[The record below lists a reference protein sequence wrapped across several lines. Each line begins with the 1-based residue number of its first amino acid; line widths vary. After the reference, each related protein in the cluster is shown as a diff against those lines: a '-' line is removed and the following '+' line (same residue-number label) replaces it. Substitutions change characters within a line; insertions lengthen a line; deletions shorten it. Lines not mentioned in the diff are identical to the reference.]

1 MSDVPEG
8 YKMSEVGVIP
18 EGWEVKTIQELI
30 DNKDILDHLDG
41 NHGELYPRSEE
52 FKESGVPYVGAN
64 DFSEGHISFQKC
76 KYLSKERAKQFR
88 KGVAKNGDV
97 LFAHNATVGPV
108 ALLKTKFD
116 FVILS
121 TTATYFRCNEK
132 KFCNIFLQYA
142 LQAPFFIKQYQ
153 AVMAQSTRFQV
164 PITAQRKFSLVFPPI
179 PEQQAIASALSDVD
193 ALITA
198 LEQLITKKRN
208 VKQGAMQQLLT
219 GKKRLP
225 GFGGAWEVKKL
236 GEIADIISGGT
247 PSTIISEF
255 WNGDIK
261 WCTPTDITRTK
272 QKYLLHTEKNI
283 SEKGLKNSSATLLP
297 VGALLLCSR
306 ATIGE
311 IRIAKDVVCT
321 NQGFKS
327 LVCKKSF
334 DNQFVYYLLLQSK
347 QKLIDKA
354 IGSTFLEISKKD
366 TDAIELTFPPFP
378 EQKAIA
384 QILSDMD
391 TEIEA
396 LEQKQAKYK
405 AIKQGMMQEL
415 LTGKRRLA

>member
-8 YKMSEVGVIP
+8 YRMSEVGVIP
-18 EGWEVKTIQELI
+18 EEWEVKKFE
-30 DNKDILDHLDG
+30 DIADKNVKWSITGGPFGSNLKASEYTLDG
-41 NHGELYPRSEE
+41 VRIVQLQNIGDGVFNDEYKIFTSEE
-52 FKESGVPYVGAN
+52 KAN
-64 DFSEGHISFQKC
+64 ELLNCNIYQNEII
-76 KYLSKERAKQFR
+76 LSKMGDPVARACFIPNKGKRFLMASDGIRLVVDESRFSKKFIHDYINSIYFR
-88 KGVAKNGDV
+88 KR
-97 LFAHNATVGPV
+97 ATDASIG
-108 ALLKTKFD
+108 
-116 FVILS
+116 
-121 TTATYFRCNEK
+121 
-132 KFCNIFLQYA
+132 
-142 LQAPFFIKQYQ
+142 
-153 AVMAQSTRFQV
+153 STRLRIGLQDL
-164 PITAQRKFSLVFPPI
+164 KKLLVIAPPL

-208 VKQGAMQQLLT
+208 IKQGAMQQLLT

-225 GFGGAWEVKKL
+225 GFGGEWEVKKL
-236 GEIADIISGGT
+236 GEIADVISGGT

-272 QKYLLHTEKNI
+272 QKYLVHTEKTI

-366 TDAIELTFPPFP
+366 TDAIELTFPSFP
-378 EQKAIA
+378 EQQAIA

-396 LEQKQAKYK
+396 LKQKQDKYK

-415 LTGKRRLA
+415 LTGKTRLV